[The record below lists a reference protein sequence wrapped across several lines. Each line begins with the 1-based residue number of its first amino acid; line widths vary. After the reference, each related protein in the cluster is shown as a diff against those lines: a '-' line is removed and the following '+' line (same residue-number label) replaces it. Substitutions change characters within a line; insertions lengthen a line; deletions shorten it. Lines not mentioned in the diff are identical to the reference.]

1 MEWILIGLVIAIGIG
16 YMIDTQKNKH
26 DPVKYD
32 EDEFR

>member
-1 MEWILIGLVIAIGIG
+1 MEWILIGFVIAIGIG
-16 YMIDTQKNKH
+16 YMIDTRKNKH

>member
-1 MEWILIGLVIAIGIG
+1 VEWILIGLVIALGIG
-16 YMIDTQKNKH
+16 YMIDTRNNKN

>member
-1 MEWILIGLVIAIGIG
+1 MEWILIGLVIALGIG
-16 YMIDTQKNKH
+16 YMIDTRNNKN

>member
-1 MEWILIGLVIAIGIG
+1 VEWILIGLFIALGIG
-16 YMIDTQKNKH
+16 YMIDTRNNKN

>member
-1 MEWILIGLVIAIGIG
+1 MEWILIGFVIAIGIG
-16 YMIDTQKNKH
+16 YMIDTRKKKH